1 MNIGLFKLLK
11 PLIFCSES
19 HLCLADHRRRCSF
32 TTCNLWIYTAL
43 SAWPV
48 TSSSIPSP
56 STSANKMILQLE
68 GRRREEIGLKV
79 SCVVSGAN
87 LQNISNKFVEYSVWK
102 MFWPSYWWGVPKWRD
117 GESLPESVWY
127 VVFLNTKK
135 KTKTWNNTVSQS

>member
-19 HLCLADHRRRCSF
+19 HLCLADHRRHSAYDALAF
-32 TTCNLWIYTAL
+32 TTCNLCIYTAL

-117 GESLPESVWY
+117 GVAWVSLVCCVLEH
-127 VVFLNTKK
+127 KK
-135 KTKTWNNTVSQS
+135 KNKNMKNMK